1 MGFGCN
7 PYSNTDFNG
16 LTKEDAPT
24 GSLPYPD
31 FLKALKEKKVEGVV
45 FQPPSGDVAFALIDG
60 KSVRITYRLRQPKP
74 KPEPK
79 PKPNQVRIG
88 EGWPVEISNS
98 WSSPTW
104 VVRILKNEGVPY
116 VWNFDLD
123 KKGFDESSGRQF
135 DTAKYQK
142 QDSRPYEPY
151 VPSKKSKSPMRPDEG
166 KPPGFNYTPSATK

>member
-1 MGFGCN
+1 M
-7 PYSNTDFNG
+7 
-16 LTKEDAPT
+16 
-24 GSLPYPD
+24 
-31 FLKALKEKKVEGVV
+31 
-45 FQPPSGDVAFALIDG
+45 
-60 KSVRITYRLRQPKP
+60 
-74 KPEPK
+74 
-79 PKPNQVRIG
+79 RIG